1 MLPEWWLDRGEVV
14 SFAVVIVV
22 LVLSARVVARAL
34 GVSAGVVED
43 QFWWGGL
50 AFLVAGRLGYVALAT
65 PELLLDVVVL
75 IRFADG
81 VDPVVGA
88 AASLG
93 VIAWRGRGEG
103 RSELA
108 MRGLVAVVGLMLA
121 SVAYG
126 LACPL
131 REACFG
137 ATTSTPWGF
146 PMHGLAEPRFAT
158 PLIESVLLLAVLAV
172 MVRYVGRWSMER
184 TGWALLAALVVVRV
198 AMMPISASGVDVAFA
213 FLLLV
218 VAMGSAV
225 LAWRAGGEVGV
236 DVELEGRRG
245 QET

>member
-14 SFAVVIVV
+14 SFVVVILM
-22 LVLSARVVARAL
+22 LVLSARAVARTL
-34 GVSAGVVED
+34 GVSSGVVED

-50 AFLVAGRLGYVALAT
+50 AFLVMGRLGYVMLAT

-88 AASLG
+88 AASLV

-103 RSELA
+103 RPELA

-158 PLIESVLLLAVLAV
+158 PLIESVVLLAVLAV
-172 MVRYVGRWSMER
+172 TVRYVGRLSMER
-184 TGWALLAALVVVRV
+184 MGWGLLAALAVVRV
-198 AMMPISASGVDVAFA
+198 AMMPISASGVDVAYA
-213 FLLLV
+213 LVLLV
-218 VAMGSAV
+218 VAVGSGL
-225 LAWRAGGEVGV
+225 LAWKAGGGV
-236 DVELEGRRG
+236 DVEGEGRRG